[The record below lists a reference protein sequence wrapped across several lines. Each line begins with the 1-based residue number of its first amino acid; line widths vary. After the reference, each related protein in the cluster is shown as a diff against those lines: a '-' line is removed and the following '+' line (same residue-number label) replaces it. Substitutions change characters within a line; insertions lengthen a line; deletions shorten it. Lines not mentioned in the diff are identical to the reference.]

1 MKYLK
6 KFNEMSGTEMKDFF
20 KDIIDLDI
28 IEDAKEI
35 ALEYIDAGYYLAYSI
50 AYNQKHYGSYLKQ
63 PKLYHRQVI
72 LYGRFSHERNEMY
85 YSNKDEFSIKDANQ
99 YFGDL
104 DENKIEYVFSLI
116 HTNSNIPVMSEDTH
130 KIIDKLKALYDVNII
145 SGDDLDKRINH

>member
-6 KFNEMSGTEMKDFF
+6 KFNEMSETEMKDFF

-50 AYNQKHYGSYLKQ
+50 AYNQEFYASYLKQ
-63 PKLYHRQVI
+63 PKKYTRLVI

-85 YSNKDEFSIKDANQ
+85 YSYKDEFSIKDANQ

-116 HTNSNIPVMSEDTH
+116 HTSSNIPVMSEDTH
-130 KIIDKLKALYDVNII
+130 KIIDKLKAFYDVNII